1 MRVQITI
8 AYQSTGVVI
17 TKVGEIRGRIV
28 VAVTKVVV
36 RVIVLRVIVLRVG
49 GHHVG
54 RVHRAQASGR
64 GGGLVHGGH
73 GTGGGRPTMV
83 RIHIVRL
90 H

>member
-36 RVIVLRVIVLRVG
+36 RVIVLRVG